1 MAIDQYQPEL
11 AKRRMSFEIAYEQ
24 LQEAMSRAY
33 NDLINEDQSRETR
46 ITLEESEEAVKDF
59 LEMASSAAEWLNTK
73 VKEAEASKD
82 DTEAGGGSEDS
93 SWPP

>member
-24 LQEAMSRAY
+24 LQEAMSRTY
-33 NDLINEDQSRETR
+33 NILIDKDQSHETR

-73 VKEAEASKD
+73 VKEAEASEE
-82 DTEAGGGSEDS
+82 EADS
-93 SWPP
+93 SWPSQI